1 MALVWCAT
9 DCHDQGPC
17 VRAGR
22 LHGSLRSADAEPSI
36 QSAGTRCTDEEA
48 ARRHTRAALSHPRDV
63 VYRAPFRSSTNHAR
77 SSEDSSIVPSWRPSC
92 YRVWVSPS
100 SWCSARRNTK
110 AWRRY
115 RPCTHRITPWCSTW
129 DSFDRMA
136 CSSHRDS
143 FVREVPPCCCC
154 RRCRTCGECTIDIIS
169 CLLSRYR
176 THRSPP
182 GHSLSISKPQPT
194 HTHTHTHPPSL

>member
-1 MALVWCAT
+1 MRQTVTIKGLAFELGDFTVRFGVPTLNHQSKVPVLDVRTRRLCA
-9 DCHDQGPC
+9 G
-17 VRAGR
+17 
-22 LHGSLRSADAEPSI
+22 
-36 QSAGTRCTDEEA
+36 
-48 ARRHTRAALSHPRDV
+48 TRAALSHPRDV

-143 FVREVPPCCCC
+143 FIREVPPCCCC
-154 RRCRTCGECTIDIIS
+154 RRCRTCRECTIDIIS